1 VRYAR
6 NLEGQMRPLHAAA
19 SAYLR
24 HSTDLVTF
32 VRTGQN
38 YVTPLN
44 LGSAVARGLE
54 LEAGFGFARYFG
66 GDIALTAFDG
76 RDRTAG
82 RTLANEV
89 LPFHSRLIVA
99 PGLSA
104 TTGKLEHAWL
114 RRASARVELLHQ
126 SNRFGDP
133 AGLGVIP
140 EQTTLNLEGAW
151 ESARGFAVVRARLAD
166 VFDAPR
172 WDVVGFPLPG
182 RSFFVSLELRTG
194 AAPPE

>member
-1 VRYAR
+1 V
-6 NLEGQMRPLHAAA
+6 AA

-24 HSTDLVTF
+24 HSQDLVAF
-32 VRTGQN
+32 VRTGQS
-38 YVTPLN
+38 YVTPVN

-54 LEAGFGFARYFG
+54 LEGGAGFARYFG
-66 GDIALTAFDG
+66 GDLALTLFDG
-76 RDRTAG
+76 RDRTPG
-82 RTLANEV
+82 RALVNDV

-99 PGLSA
+99 PAVSV
-104 TTGKLEHAWL
+104 TTGELDMAWL
-114 RRASARVELLHQ
+114 RRASARAELVHQ

-140 EQTTLNLEGAW
+140 EQTTLNVEAAL

-194 AAPPE
+194 AASTHAE